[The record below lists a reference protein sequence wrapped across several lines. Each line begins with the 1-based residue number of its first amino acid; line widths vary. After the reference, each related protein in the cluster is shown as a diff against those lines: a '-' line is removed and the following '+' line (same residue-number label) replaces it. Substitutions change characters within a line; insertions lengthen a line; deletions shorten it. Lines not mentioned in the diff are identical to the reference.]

1 MYLQRLSNANLSEYR
16 IAPVT
21 YSLVYC
27 IVPGFLIPHRP
38 FAVLQPLGRRVHG
51 HPDQPQ
57 ERQHLVYNLND
68 TAIFKLRISPLQFP
82 VY

>member
-27 IVPGFLIPHRP
+27 IVPWFLIPHRP
-38 FAVLQPLGRRVHG
+38 FAVPQPRGHRVPN
-51 HPDQPQ
+51 HPNQSQ
-57 ERQHLVYNLND
+57 ERQHLVYHLND
-68 TAIFKLRISPLQFP
+68 TAIFKLRISPLQFL